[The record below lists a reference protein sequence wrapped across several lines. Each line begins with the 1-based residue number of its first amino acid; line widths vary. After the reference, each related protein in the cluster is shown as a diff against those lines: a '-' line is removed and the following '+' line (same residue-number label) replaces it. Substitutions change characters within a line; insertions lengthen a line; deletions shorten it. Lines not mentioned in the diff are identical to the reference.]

1 MGPTQQEI
9 VCDDCGADFEV
20 KFNEDSGEICYCPFC
35 GADLFWDE
43 DDEEEE
49 WEDEDE

>member
-1 MGPTQQEI
+1 MSPTKQEFL
-9 VCDDCGADFEV
+9 CDDCGAEFEI
-20 KFNEDSGEICYCPFC
+20 KFNEEENEPTYCPFC

-43 DDEEEE
+43 DDEEE